1 MRIEKCFFCG
11 GPIYPGHGVHFV
23 RNDCKEFLFC
33 RSKCHKN
40 FKLKKNPRK
49 TAWTKAFRRSR
60 GKEMTVVRS
69 TPLSFLFLIIF
80 NHIYFFKK
88 RKDSTLEFEKKR
100 NRPPKYDRELWQK
113 TIKAMR
119 KINEIKVRRE
129 RQFYFNRMKE
139 PRRKTALQTLER
151 IKKDKEILEEPIRNI
166 KKARELKLALA
177 MKKMETE
184 SNQANE
190 NPIEDGNADL

>member
-1 MRIEKCFFCG
+1 
-11 GPIYPGHGVHFV
+11 
-23 RNDCKEFLFC
+23 
-33 RSKCHKN
+33 
-40 FKLKKNPRK
+40 
-49 TAWTKAFRRSR
+49 
-60 GKEMTVVRS
+60 
-69 TPLSFLFLIIF
+69 
-80 NHIYFFKK
+80 
-88 RKDSTLEFEKKR
+88 
-100 NRPPKYDRELWQK
+100 
-113 TIKAMR
+113 MR